1 MAPSTDHLPPSPSDL
16 EAPNSQIPP
25 DAIGSPPEGSP
36 GTRLSKG
43 ATLIRMS
50 FVVPTVVFFLLLL
63 SLEGGILSHVLL
75 LGLGFLLVLGACTW
89 LPLFWILKGRKTQ
102 RRGLWFLGN
111 LVLILSGLAGM
122 ALGLGLLYKSS
133 SLNSFGMLIV
143 GGELAFAFTQL
154 TGVYLLNASD
164 P

>member
-1 MAPSTDHLPPSPSDL
+1 M
-16 EAPNSQIPP
+16 
-25 DAIGSPPEGSP
+25 
-36 GTRLSKG
+36 
-43 ATLIRMS
+43 LIRMS
-50 FVVPTVVFFLLLL
+50 FVVSTGVFFLLLL
-63 SLEGGILSHVLL
+63 SVEGGILSHMLL

-102 RRGLWFLGN
+102 RRGLWYLGN

-154 TGVYLLNASD
+154 TGVYLLNASE